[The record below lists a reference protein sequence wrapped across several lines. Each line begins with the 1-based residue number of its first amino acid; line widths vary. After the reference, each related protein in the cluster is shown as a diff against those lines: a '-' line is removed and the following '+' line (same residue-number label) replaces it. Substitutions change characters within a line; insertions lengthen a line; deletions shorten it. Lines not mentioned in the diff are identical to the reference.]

1 MPNHRTPQAVEDC
14 HQLLL
19 WIIPLLDQ
27 FPRQRRFTL
36 GERLEGGLLNL
47 LQYLVEASYTQRKRG
62 LLAQANSQL
71 DVVRHL
77 WRLAFELETIPARR
91 YQHGARLMEA
101 LGQQIGG
108 WKKSQTDAS

>member
-1 MPNHRTPQAVEDC
+1 MNGWRAVC
-14 HQLLL
+14 LIYC
-19 WIIPLLDQ
+19 IIWLRPVI
-27 FPRQRRFTL
+27 
-36 GERLEGGLLNL
+36 
-47 LQYLVEASYTQRKRG
+47 YQRKRG

-108 WKKSQTDAS
+108 WRKSQTDPS